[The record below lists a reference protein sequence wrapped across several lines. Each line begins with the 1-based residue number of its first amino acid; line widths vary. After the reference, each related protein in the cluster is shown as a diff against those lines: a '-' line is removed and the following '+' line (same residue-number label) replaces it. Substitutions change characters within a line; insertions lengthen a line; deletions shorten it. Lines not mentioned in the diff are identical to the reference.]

1 VNIKEYISSGIVES
15 YVLGL
20 VSAAERIEFESL
32 CVQYPEILEA
42 RIAFEQSL
50 EEQLLSDARQP
61 PQHLK
66 QLIESRI
73 ASLGPESYQD
83 DDKEVRSPVRNIA
96 GWKWLAAASLI
107 LLAGA
112 IYWAID
118 SNNKFKNLQADN
130 KILKDSLNQSS
141 TRLNAMREDENVLR
155 NPGLKMAALKGTAH
169 APQAL
174 ATVFW
179 DTASTSKD
187 VYLLVNNLP
196 QPASD
201 KQYQLWAMLD
211 GKPIDLGLLDMEIRE
226 KRLLVKMKNVQNA
239 EAFAITLEPRGGS
252 PQPTVDSMYVQGAL

>member
-1 VNIKEYISSGIVES
+1 M
-15 YVLGL
+15 LGL

-50 EEQLLSDARQP
+50 EDQLLADAKQP
-61 PQHLK
+61 PLHLK
-66 QLIESRI
+66 QQIENRI
-73 ASLGPESYQD
+73 VSMGPENYQD
-83 DDKEVRSPVRNIA
+83 DEVVRTPVRNMA

-112 IYWAID
+112 VYWAID
-118 SNNKFKNLQADN
+118 SNNKFKNLQAN
-130 KILKDSLNQSS
+130 NNILKDSLNQSAA
-141 TRLNAMREDENVLR
+141 RLNAMREDEDVLR

-179 DTASTSKD
+179 DTTSAKD

-211 GKPIDLGLLDMEIRE
+211 GKPIDLGVLNMEIRQQ
-226 KRLLVKMKNVQNA
+226 RLLVKMKNVQNA

-252 PQPTVDSMYVQGAL
+252 KQPTVDSMYVQGAL